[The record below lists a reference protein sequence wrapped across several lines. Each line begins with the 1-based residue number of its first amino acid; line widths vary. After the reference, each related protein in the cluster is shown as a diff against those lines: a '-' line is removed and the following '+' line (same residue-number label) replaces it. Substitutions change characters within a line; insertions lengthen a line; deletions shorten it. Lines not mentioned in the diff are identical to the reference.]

1 MRFTF
6 RCLDA
11 AADAALV
18 HSWVTRPYASFW
30 GMLSATVE
38 DVAREYAKIQSSG
51 HHHALLGLDRGIPAF
66 LMEEY
71 QAAASPLAN
80 VYPVLPGD
88 VGMHLLVAPPSDGPE
103 PGYTAAV
110 MDAVM
115 ARLFSAPSVER
126 IVVEPDARNTKI
138 HALNERLGF
147 QPAGVV
153 ALPDKEALL
162 SFCCRS
168 DYLAARTALQ
178 ATTARQATTALQ
190 ATPSRPLIS
199 QGASL

>member
-11 AADAALV
+11 KTDAPLL
-18 HSWVTRPYASFW
+18 HHWVTQPYASFW
-30 GMLSATVE
+30 GMQSASIRDVVE
-38 DVAREYAKIQSSG
+38 EYAKIQASG
-51 HHHALLGLDRGIPAF
+51 NHHALLGLDDGVPAF

-71 QAAASPLAN
+71 LPASSPLAA

-88 VGMHLLVAPPSDGPE
+88 LGMHLLVAPPSDGPR

-110 MDAVM
+110 MDAVLD
-115 ARLFSAPSVER
+115 RLFAKPGVDR

-153 ALPDKEALL
+153 TLPDKDALL
-162 SFCCRS
+162 SFCTHS
-168 DYLAARTALQ
+168 DYL
-178 ATTARQATTALQ
+178 TARAVLPLTRTTLQ
-190 ATPSRPLIS
+190 EA
-199 QGASL
+199 A